1 MDTMITKINNI
12 TCLQETKWLKTK
24 SREIEIQDID
34 YSSQEKK
41 EKHRNEIGIVVD
53 KKLEKSIVDIR
64 VCDGIIR
71 TKIVSGEI
79 LNIIIA

>member
-41 EKHRNEIGIVVD
+41 
-53 KKLEKSIVDIR
+53 KSIEMR
-64 VCDGIIR
+64 
-71 TKIVSGEI
+71 
-79 LNIIIA
+79 